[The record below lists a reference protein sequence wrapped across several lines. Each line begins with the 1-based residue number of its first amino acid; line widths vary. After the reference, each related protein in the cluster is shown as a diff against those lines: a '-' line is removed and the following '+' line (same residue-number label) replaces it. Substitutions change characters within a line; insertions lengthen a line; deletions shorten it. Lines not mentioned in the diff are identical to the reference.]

1 MNIGD
6 KVEHI
11 LSKEWLL
18 IVEKNEITGLLKC
31 RTKDLRLLE
40 FFEFE
45 LTKIKK

>member
-18 IVEKNEITGLLKC
+18 VIEINSITGMIKC
-31 RTKDLRLLE
+31 RTKDLRILD

-45 LTKIKK
+45 LTQIK